1 MTKFSYEE
9 NKTLHKVEKHNKIN
23 SSSLK
28 IHKSYTLQQYL
39 ALLIFHT
46 AIYL

>member
-1 MTKFSYEE
+1 MTKYSYEE
-9 NKTLHKVEKHNKIN
+9 KKTLHKVEKHNKMN

-28 IHKSYTLQQYL
+28 IHKSCKLQQYL
-39 ALLIFHT
+39 ALLMFHN